1 MELYLRK
8 INEVRKRAVAKK
20 LLLFFILDFE
30 CFFFVTIKKP
40 NQKCIILTRVS
51 IVTGRTILNNRIQ
64 NSHEDCIFG
73 LATKR

>member
-1 MELYLRK
+1 M
-8 INEVRKRAVAKK
+8 
-20 LLLFFILDFE
+20 
-30 CFFFVTIKKP
+30 FVTIKKP